1 MADRRVPDI
10 NADRNSDRISTEE
23 AKRRAEPQARSEKQ
37 SSTAVR
43 HGGAGKMGMDRST
56 SDVAD
61 TRGSDV
67 SKESERAHWPDED
80 GNLEESSGHP

>member
-1 MADRRVPDI
+1 MADPRVPDI
-10 NADRNSDRISTEE
+10 NADRNSDPISTEE
-23 AKRRAEPQARSEKQ
+23 AKRRAESQARSEKE

-56 SDVAD
+56 SDVVD
-61 TRGSDV
+61 GSDV
-67 SKESERAHWPDED
+67 SKDSERAHWPDED